1 MPKKKTIP
9 PPDDFSS
16 EFMEIESG
24 KELSEQQVEA
34 AGSDYTETPLAEP
47 PEVDLGSGDV
57 SGTAEVEENEPDAE
71 NTADA
76 AEIVPVSDEK
86 AEDPEY
92 DSILQELNSST
103 PAPLD
108 SSGENAL
115 DALLLEE
122 NVENVP
128 PAEDETESADGEAAP
143 QPTAPPAP
151 AGRRDSYILTVDAK
165 DRIETEEERR
175 EVIWHEIKTSHIAG
189 RILTGTLDGV
199 EQTPSGRTIVV
210 VDYKGYRIAIPLKEM
225 MLYSG
230 PVPYGAKY
238 KPFMER
244 MNSILATML
253 TAEIDFIV
261 RGLDNTARSVVASRK
276 AAMLRKR
283 QTFYLDTNED
293 GVPMIYEGRVVQ
305 ARVIGVAEKVL
316 RVEVFGVECTIF
328 ARDLSAAWFGD
339 AREYYSVGD
348 RVLVRVLTI
357 DRDDIN
363 HISITADIRS
373 VSSAANQSN
382 LDTVPAEE
390 DGEEDTAETWY
401 IYTIRYNGEAYFA
414 DTIFALTDEQK
425 DLAEN
430 YAENLSLF
438 LGDGLFQ
445 YAPSTNTTTALGD
458 VRLTDG
464 ETEVIYFNQL
474 DERYANQPYGT
485 DHIGGYGCGPT
496 SMAIV
501 VSSLTGETVDPAQM
515 AQWAYEHGYWCS
527 KSGSYHTLIPG
538 AAQAWGLS
546 VEGCTASE
554 PQRILDAL
562 ADGKLVV
569 ALMTK
574 GHFTKSGHFIVLRGV
589 QDEKILV
596 ADPASYRR
604 SQKAWDLSIILNEA
618 SRRAGAGGPF
628 WIIG

>member
-24 KELSEQQVEA
+24 KEHSEQQVEA

>member
-1 MPKKKTIP
+1 MPKKKKIP

-16 EFMEIESG
+16 EFMETESA

-34 AGSDYTETPLAEP
+34 AGSDNTETPLAEP
-47 PEVDLGSGDV
+47 PEVDIGSGDV
-57 SGTAEVEENEPDAE
+57 SGTADVEENEPDAE

-76 AEIVPVSDEK
+76 ADTVPVSDGK
-86 AEDPEY
+86 TEDPEY

-115 DALLLEE
+115 DALLLEG
-122 NVENVP
+122 NVENAP

-238 KPFMER
+238 KSFMER

-283 QTFYLDTNED
+283 QTFYLDANED

-339 AREYYSVGD
+339 AHEYYSVGD

-357 DRDDIN
+357 DRSDIN
-363 HISITADIRS
+363 RISITADIRS
-373 VSSAANQSN
+373 VLSDANQSN
-382 LDTVPAEE
+382 LDKCVLQ
-390 DGEEDTAETWY
+390 G
-401 IYTIRYNGEAYFA
+401 
-414 DTIFALTDEQK
+414 K
-425 DLAEN
+425 
-430 YAENLSLF
+430 YA
-438 LGDGLFQ
+438 GRV
-445 YAPSTNTTTALGD
+445 TD
-458 VRLTDG
+458 VRHGVVFIRLNNGVNAIAHTCYDRRMPG
-464 ETEVIYFNQL
+464 KKDTVSFAVTRL
-474 DERYANQPYGT
+474 DEERGIAVGIIT
-485 DHIGGYGCGPT
+485 
-496 SMAIV
+496 
-501 VSSLTGETVDPAQM
+501 
-515 AQWAYEHGYWCS
+515 
-527 KSGSYHTLIPG
+527 
-538 AAQAWGLS
+538 
-546 VEGCTASE
+546 
-554 PQRILDAL
+554 RIIKQNL
-562 ADGKLVV
+562 
-569 ALMTK
+569 
-574 GHFTKSGHFIVLRGV
+574 
-589 QDEKILV
+589 
-596 ADPASYRR
+596 
-604 SQKAWDLSIILNEA
+604 
-618 SRRAGAGGPF
+618 
-628 WIIG
+628 

>member
-16 EFMEIESG
+16 EFMEAESA

-34 AGSDYTETPLAEP
+34 AGSDYTETPLAGP

-57 SGTAEVEENEPDAE
+57 SGTTDVEENELDAE

-76 AEIVPVSDEK
+76 AETVPVSDEK

-115 DALLLEE
+115 EALLLEE
-122 NVENVP
+122 NVENAP

-210 VDYKGYRIAIPLKEM
+210 VDYKGYRVAIPLKEM

-357 DRDDIN
+357 DRNDIN

-373 VSSAANQSN
+373 VSSTANQSN
-382 LDTVPAEE
+382 LDKCVLQ
-390 DGEEDTAETWY
+390 G
-401 IYTIRYNGEAYFA
+401 
-414 DTIFALTDEQK
+414 K
-425 DLAEN
+425 
-430 YAENLSLF
+430 YA
-438 LGDGLFQ
+438 GRV
-445 YAPSTNTTTALGD
+445 TD
-458 VRLTDG
+458 VRHGVVFIRLNNGVNAVAHTCYDRRMPG
-464 ETEVIYFNQL
+464 KKDDVSFAVTRL
-474 DERYANQPYGT
+474 DEERGIAVGIIT
-485 DHIGGYGCGPT
+485 
-496 SMAIV
+496 
-501 VSSLTGETVDPAQM
+501 
-515 AQWAYEHGYWCS
+515 
-527 KSGSYHTLIPG
+527 
-538 AAQAWGLS
+538 
-546 VEGCTASE
+546 
-554 PQRILDAL
+554 RIIKQNL
-562 ADGKLVV
+562 
-569 ALMTK
+569 
-574 GHFTKSGHFIVLRGV
+574 
-589 QDEKILV
+589 
-596 ADPASYRR
+596 
-604 SQKAWDLSIILNEA
+604 
-618 SRRAGAGGPF
+618 
-628 WIIG
+628 

>member
-1 MPKKKTIP
+1 MRQTDILEVLQHFEGVKRCGDGQYMARCPCHDDRKQSLSIGRGEKGVVLKCQVGCDTHDIIARVGIKPRDLFYDAEAKPTERPQIVAVYEYPNGVQKLRKSDKSFSWRRPDGKGGWIYNRQGVPHSLYVAGSLGNQRIHYEEKGGYLMPKKKTIP

-16 EFMEIESG
+16 EFMETESA

-34 AGSDYTETPLAEP
+34 AGSDNTETPLAEP

-57 SGTAEVEENEPDAE
+57 SGTTDVEENELDAE

-108 SSGENAL
+108 SSGENSL
-115 DALLLEE
+115 DALLLEG
-122 NVENVP
+122 NVENAP

-382 LDTVPAEE
+382 LDKCVLQ
-390 DGEEDTAETWY
+390 G
-401 IYTIRYNGEAYFA
+401 
-414 DTIFALTDEQK
+414 K
-425 DLAEN
+425 
-430 YAENLSLF
+430 YA
-438 LGDGLFQ
+438 GRV
-445 YAPSTNTTTALGD
+445 TD
-458 VRLTDG
+458 VRHGVVFIRLNNGVNAVAHTCYDRRMPG
-464 ETEVIYFNQL
+464 KKDDISFAVTRL
-474 DERYANQPYGT
+474 DEERSIAVGIIT
-485 DHIGGYGCGPT
+485 
-496 SMAIV
+496 
-501 VSSLTGETVDPAQM
+501 
-515 AQWAYEHGYWCS
+515 
-527 KSGSYHTLIPG
+527 
-538 AAQAWGLS
+538 
-546 VEGCTASE
+546 
-554 PQRILDAL
+554 RIIKQNL
-562 ADGKLVV
+562 
-569 ALMTK
+569 
-574 GHFTKSGHFIVLRGV
+574 
-589 QDEKILV
+589 
-596 ADPASYRR
+596 
-604 SQKAWDLSIILNEA
+604 
-618 SRRAGAGGPF
+618 
-628 WIIG
+628 